1 VVAASLINERA
12 LAAAQQLADHGIEV
26 EVIDLRSIAPMD
38 LGTVRRSVEK
48 TGHLLTVEEQPVNQ
62 GWGNSVIA
70 SLVEAGVAFKRPP
83 RRIGLPDHPMP
94 YSPGLED
101 AVLPSG
107 DGIAATIRELV
118 RPA

>member
-1 VVAASLINERA
+1 MVERA

-48 TGHLLTVEEQPVNQ
+48 TGNLLTVEEQPINQ
-62 GWGNSVIA
+62 GWGNNVIA

-83 RRIGLPDHPMP
+83 RRIGLPDYPMP
-94 YSPGLED
+94 YSPVLED
-101 AVLPSG
+101 AVLPSAES
-107 DGIAATIRELV
+107 IAATIRDLL
-118 RPA
+118 RPV

>member
-1 VVAASLINERA
+1 MVERS
-12 LAAAQQLADHGIEV
+12 LAAADQLAEQGIDV

-48 TGHLLTVEEQPVNQ
+48 TGRLVTVEEQPINQ
-62 GWGNSVIA
+62 GWGNGVIA

-94 YSPGLED
+94 YSPVLED
-101 AVLPSG
+101 AVLPSA
-107 DGIAATIRELV
+107 DAIATTIRELI
-118 RPA
+118 RPV